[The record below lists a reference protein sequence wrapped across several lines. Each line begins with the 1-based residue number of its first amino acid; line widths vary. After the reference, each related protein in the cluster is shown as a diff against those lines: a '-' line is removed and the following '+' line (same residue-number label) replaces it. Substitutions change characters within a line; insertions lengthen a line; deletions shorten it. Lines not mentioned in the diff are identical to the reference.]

1 MSAEP
6 EAGGAQATDD
16 FSRQKVPQ
24 DRTYGGLHIALII
37 VGGVIGIPC
46 FLQAAAI
53 GGSLGLQRATLAFAV
68 GCLILGSLGALTSYV
83 GARTR
88 FSTYMLTDFA
98 FGRLGAKFVNFVIAV
113 TLVGWYA
120 VISNVFAQAAAL
132 VIDHLYGISI
142 PLWTYIVVGSALMVG
157 VTVSGFKGIDRLALF
172 MVPLMMVFLGHAA
185 YRSWDD
191 VASWNAP
198 AEGLSALS
206 YSAAVSSVVGGYI
219 VGVVIQPDY
228 SRFARSIAH
237 AMWSVFI
244 ALWIVQGLVFFLA
257 AVPSV
262 ATGESDLIKIMLA
275 LGIGLP
281 AFLLLLLS
289 SWCSNVLCLYSSG
302 LSLATITVR
311 VSLRRLILL
320 IGVIGTALAFAYS
333 QQYFIDFLIILG
345 VSIPPVASIYVL
357 DATLVRRGEYTLSQL
372 DREPPVDGYAFA
384 AWAIA
389 VLVGYLANGGVLTIS
404 GIASMDSILVAM
416 VVYCAL
422 KMKRIRW
429 RWGAA
434 GAR

>member
-132 VIDHLYGISI
+132 VIDDLYGISI

-157 VTVSGFKGIDRLALF
+157 VTASGFKGIDRLALF